1 MCPSAHVSAACLP
14 FLVLFVLLKL
24 NDFHFKNGHWAA
36 FNSACKAERSFK
48 DTLTPAQTGNFH
60 FSSPSC
66 AFFFLFLIFFF
77 WCVSLCSG
85 KDFIND
91 IYYPLKTH
99 KKNPTQIHAP
109 LPSMSKPSCS
119 KFFVV
124 LGLRFQFL
132 GSNIWRHGRISRKIL
147 VKTCCRAQIRSRWI
161 TVSAFCLQPV

>member
-1 MCPSAHVSAACLP
+1 MATGLHLTLPVKQRGPSRIRWRQPKLETFTSRHRHVLS
-14 FLVLFVLLKL
+14 
-24 NDFHFKNGHWAA
+24 
-36 FNSACKAERSFK
+36 
-48 DTLTPAQTGNFH
+48 
-60 FSSPSC
+60 
-66 AFFFLFLIFFF
+66 FFFFLIFFF

-161 TVSAFCLQPV
+161 TVSAFCLQPVWFPHHWKPSPRHMGQL

>member
-66 AFFFLFLIFFF
+66 AFFFQFSFFGVCPYVVEKILLTIF
-77 WCVSLCSG
+77 
-85 KDFIND
+85 I
-91 IYYPLKTH
+91 TH
-99 KKNPTQIHAP
+99 LRLTKKNPTQIHAP